1 MVKLSKEKTANILLL
16 LTTVIWGG
24 GFIVTK
30 VAVDAGFPPSFVL
43 AARFLLGVAFMLA
56 VFWRDVVKI
65 SSEEF
70 KVGCVAGGM
79 LFLAFLVQ
87 TIGIKYT
94 SPSNNALITSSNVV
108 MVPFIT
114 WALMGKRPPIKTIL
128 LSFVCFI
135 GMCILSYSPD
145 VGLSFNKGD
154 LLTLLCAFCYAC
166 HISFLGFSAVRIENV
181 AALNFMQLLVAA
193 VISGVYFLAFEFVPI
208 TLPQLYEGAIGLTF
222 LGVFSTGLCFFMQS
236 YAQKILPP
244 VRIAIMLSLEGMFGS
259 ILSVIMGYDAL
270 TVHLVLGAVIILSS
284 LIALETDLIA
294 LVNRSKK
301 ESVQ

>member
-1 MVKLSKEKTANILLL
+1 MAKLTREQTANGLLI

-24 GFIVTK
+24 GFIITK

-43 AARFLLGVAFMLA
+43 AARFLLGVVFMLA
-56 VFWRDVVKI
+56 VFWRDIRKT

-87 TIGIKYT
+87 TIGIQYT

-108 MVPFIT
+108 MVPFVT

-128 LSFVCFI
+128 LSFVCFL
-135 GMCILSYSPD
+135 GMCVLSYTPD

-166 HISFLGFSAVRIENV
+166 HISFLGFSAGRIENV
-181 AALNFMQLLVAA
+181 AALNFVQLLVAA
-193 VISGVYFLAFEFVPI
+193 VISTMYFLAFEFVPI
-208 TLPQLYEGAIGLTF
+208 TLPQLYSGAVGLVF

-236 YAQKILPP
+236 YAQQILPP

-259 ILSVIMGYDAL
+259 IMSVMAGYDAL
-270 TVHLVLGAVIILSS
+270 SLHLVLGAVIILFS

-294 LVNRSKK
+294 LVNRNKK
-301 ESVQ
+301 ETQ